1 MAFLAFL
8 LEVELEKVVVQM
20 VFKHALL
27 LASSRRDRFV
37 EQFICLF
44 RLNFDIILTLF
55 THHIEVF
62 RICVSIS
69 FLKENTLNSWRKGS
83 AQRYILFEVPEIPEL
98 SLNQPVCIV
107 YPNFVFSAAKQCIV
121 VDERTAFH
129 GVD

>member
-1 MAFLAFL
+1 
-8 LEVELEKVVVQM
+8 
-20 VFKHALL
+20 
-27 LASSRRDRFV
+27 
-37 EQFICLF
+37 
-44 RLNFDIILTLF
+44 
-55 THHIEVF
+55 VF

-83 AQRYILFEVPEIPEL
+83 AQRYIFFEVPEIPEL

-107 YPNFVFSAAKQCIV
+107 NPNSVFSAAKQCIV